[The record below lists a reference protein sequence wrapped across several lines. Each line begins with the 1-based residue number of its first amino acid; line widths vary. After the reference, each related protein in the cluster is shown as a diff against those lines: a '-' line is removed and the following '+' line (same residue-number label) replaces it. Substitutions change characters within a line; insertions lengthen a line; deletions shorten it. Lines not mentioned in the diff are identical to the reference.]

1 MDFRALL
8 FMAPGILFALTIHEY
23 CHAWTANR
31 LGDPTARLQ
40 GRLSLNPIAHLD
52 LFGTI
57 CFVLAGFGWGKPVPV
72 NPYNFKNPRKG
83 DMLVSFAGPAS
94 NFISAFVLSIIF
106 RLVYEFGILPSYLN
120 MMLLFSIKISLLL
133 AFFNLIPLFP
143 LDGSHILKG
152 LLPYEYVASYEN
164 LSRYSPFILL
174 GLVLLGRQG
183 GVSILSSI
191 LGPPVNFFFRLF
203 TGIHF

>member
-94 NFISAFVLSIIF
+94 NFISAFVLGIIF
-106 RLVYEFGILPSYLN
+106 RLVYGA
-120 MMLLFSIKISLLL
+120 K
-133 AFFNLIPLFP
+133 
-143 LDGSHILKG
+143 
-152 LLPYEYVASYEN
+152 
-164 LSRYSPFILL
+164 
-174 GLVLLGRQG
+174 
-183 GVSILSSI
+183 
-191 LGPPVNFFFRLF
+191 
-203 TGIHF
+203 